1 MCKLLY
7 KLCEGNMILYINKI
21 LSVCYIA
28 ALVGCATLFD
38 NYTDISEKE
47 LLNKKN
53 PIGNYGQIISL
64 EEITDLDILLKTP
77 ETFINEEIL
86 ISGEIIDVCP
96 MRGCWID
103 VKKLNSDS
111 KIRIKVTD
119 GKIVFPLSS
128 EGKQIKVQGV
138 VKKLELTEQK
148 ARNWKIHLAEERG
161 EFLSPDSVVIVE
173 SDLLEYRINGKG
185 AVIYSVGD

>member
-1 MCKLLY
+1 
-7 KLCEGNMILYINKI
+7 MILYINKI

-128 EGKQIKVQGV
+128 KGKHVNVQGI
-138 VKKLELTEQK
+138 VKKLELTEQQ
-148 ARNWKIHLAEERG
+148 ALNWKIHLAEEKG
-161 EFLSPDSVVIVE
+161 EILSPDSVIIKKT
-173 SDLLEYRINGKG
+173 DLIEYRINGHA
-185 AVIYSVGD
+185 AVIYPIACFLEE